1 MEKHTVSRLVGSP
14 PGYVGYEEGGQ
25 LTEAVRRKPFS
36 VVLFDEIEKA
46 HPDVF
51 NTLLQILEDGR
62 LTDAQGRAVDFK
74 NTVIIMT
81 SNLGT
86 ADLRKASVGFARA
99 DEAVTYEKMKE
110 KVNEELK
117 RSFRPEFLNRIDEV
131 IVFHELTQAEVT
143 EIVDLMIRRVR
154 EQLESQ
160 GLGLELTPAAKIH
173 LATKGYDPTLGARPL
188 RRAIQRLVEDP
199 LSERILW
206 KEFHAGETVV
216 VDVEDDEVVFRSV
229 EGIEPPPVELA
240 GSGSEG

>member
-1 MEKHTVSRLVGSP
+1 
-14 PGYVGYEEGGQ
+14 
-25 LTEAVRRKPFS
+25 
-36 VVLFDEIEKA
+36 VLFDEIEKA

-62 LTDAQGRAVDFK
+62 LTDAQGRTVDFK

-86 ADLRKASVGFARA
+86 ADLRKAAIGFARS

-110 KVNEELK
+110 KVHEELK
-117 RSFRPEFLNRIDEV
+117 RNFRPEFLNRIDEV
-131 IVFHELTQAEVT
+131 IVFHELTREEVRS
-143 EIVDLMIRRVR
+143 IVDLMMRRVR

-160 GLGLELTPAAKIH
+160 GIALELTPAAKDR
-173 LATKGYDPTLGARPL
+173 LAAKGYDPTLGARPL

-206 KEFHAGETVV
+206 KEFRAGETVV
-216 VDVEDDEVVFRSV
+216 VDAENDEVVFRSI